1 MKYLNTILIAAFAIL
16 VSCSTP
22 RPQGETEAEVVFK
35 EAQSLV
41 EEGRY
46 LLATEKL
53 NTLRSKYPYS
63 FYATHAELLL
73 ADVQF
78 KQENYTEAAAS
89 YILFRDFHPKHEK
102 SDYVLW
108 KIAESFYNQLPESFD
123 RDLSS
128 ANEAIKYY
136 QELVRVFPRS
146 EYIQNSNEKIAKCKQ
161 MLQDKEQYVA
171 DFYFKTEEWGPARY
185 RYLDILKTF
194 NDPKLV
200 EHAAVRVIRSS
211 EKLADKS
218 ACNSYYKMYQS
229 RLDQSGRERLSKAF
243 KACNEL

>member
-1 MKYLNTILIAAFAIL
+1 MKYLNTVFLAIFAIL
-16 VSCSTP
+16 IGCSTP
-22 RPQGETEAEVVFK
+22 RPEGETEAEVVFK

-108 KIAESFYNQLPESFD
+108 KIAESFYNQLPETFD

-136 QELVRVFPRS
+136 KELVRVFPRS
-146 EYIQNSNEKIAKCKQ
+146 EYIQNSNEKIEKCKQ
-161 MLQDKEQYVA
+161 MLHDKEQYIA
-171 DFYFKTEEWGPARY
+171 DFYYKTEEWGAARY
-185 RYLDILKTF
+185 RYLDILNTF
-194 NDPKLV
+194 RDPKIV
-200 EHAAVRVIRSS
+200 EHAAVRVLQTSA
-211 EKLADKS
+211 KLTDKNG
-218 ACNSYYKMYQS
+218 CGNYYKIYQS
-229 RLDQSGRERLSKAF
+229 RLDESGRERLSKAYQ
-243 KACNEL
+243 ACSEL